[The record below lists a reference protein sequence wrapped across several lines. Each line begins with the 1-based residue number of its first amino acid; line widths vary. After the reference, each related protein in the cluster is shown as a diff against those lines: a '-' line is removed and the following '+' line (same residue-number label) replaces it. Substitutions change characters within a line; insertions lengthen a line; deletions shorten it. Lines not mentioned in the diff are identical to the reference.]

1 MKRTLSGLLSL
12 LIVLTLFTPFSIV
25 FAEEDAATSG
35 IVYYVDAEDGDD
47 NNPGTSPE
55 QA

>member
-35 IVYYVDAEDGDD
+35 IVYYVDAEDG
-47 NNPGTSPE
+47 GV
-55 QA
+55 